1 MSDLPTLAP
10 TPLSVYAER
19 RARVAQAIGPN
30 GIAIV
35 PTAPERQR
43 NRDSDFLYRHDSYF
57 YYLTGFTEAN
67 AWLVITG
74 DGHSTLWCNP
84 KDLEREIWDGYR
96 LGPDAAPAALGVDTA
111 WPVTEL
117 DTRLPKLLE
126 NRDVVHYPFA
136 THKGLETRVD
146 GWLGQVRARVRF
158 GALCPAMQRDLCGV
172 LDEMRLIK
180 DGHELAIML
189 HGAHMGA
196 PCSSAPAACA
206 PARRCANTTWT
217 PNCCTSSAAMA
228 RSTRPTAPSWPPGPM
243 PACCTTAPIPRRCVT
258 ASWC

>member
-96 LGPDAAPAALGVDTA
+96 LGPDAAPAGLGGDRAGHPAAQAAGKPRRGALPLRHPQRPGNPGRRLA
-111 WPVTEL
+111 GPGARPGALRRPVPGHAA
-117 DTRLPKLLE
+117 RPV
-126 NRDVVHYPFA
+126 R
-136 THKGLETRVD
+136 
-146 GWLGQVRARVRF
+146 RARRDAPDQ
-158 GALCPAMQRDLCGV
+158 GRARTGHHAPGRPDQRP
-172 LDEMRLIK
+172 R
-180 DGHELAIML
+180 
-189 HGAHMGA
+189 
-196 PCSSAPAACA
+196 PCARHAAQRQP
-206 PARRCANTTWT
+206 PARR
-217 PNCCTSSAAMA
+217 PGGA
-228 RSTRPTAPSWPPGPM
+228 RIPPGRR
-243 PACCTTAPIPRRCVT
+243 TAARVPPPWLAVPGLQLHRGRRGQCLRAALPRRYR
-258 ASWC
+258 AGA